1 MKNMPYWHCLNVII
15 SSPAMDIRAL
25 RYFVELVRE
34 QSFTR
39 ASEKLFVTQPTISK
53 MIRNMEEE
61 LGQPLLSRSGH
72 SFTLTDSGQV
82 LFTHGQLVL
91 AQMQQMEAEL
101 ADLQSL
107 QHGRLA
113 LGIPPM
119 VGHVYADLIRAY
131 RSRYPKVELSIVEY
145 GGRRIEQAVL
155 EGELDLAITM
165 LPTKEEGTLST
176 LELDCYP
183 IQVVL
188 PDVPRWRARAEIRLG
203 DLREEPFL
211 LYTQAFTLSERLEQ
225 ACLQAGFTPQVA
237 ARSSQWDFLTA
248 MVRSGMGVAFL
259 PEPICRRLTPDG
271 LVLRPLKPELSWRLG
286 VIWPARRYLSRTA
299 EAWLELCRES
309 QEQITTP

>member
-1 MKNMPYWHCLNVII
+1 
-15 SSPAMDIRAL
+15 MDIRAL

-34 QSFTR
+34 KSFTR

-53 MIRNMEEE
+53 MIRSMEEE
-61 LGQPLLSRSGH
+61 LGQPLLNREGH

-82 LFTHGQLVL
+82 LFAHGQLIL
-91 AQMQQMEAEL
+91 AQMQQLEAEL

-165 LPTKEEGTLST
+165 LPTKEEGVLSA

-188 PDVPRWRARAEIRLG
+188 PDLPRWRACAEIRLG
-203 DLREEPFL
+203 DLKEEPFL

-225 ACLQAGFTPQVA
+225 ACQQAGFVPQVA

-271 LVLRPLKPELSWRLG
+271 LVLRPLLPELSWRLG
-286 VIWPARRYLSRTA
+286 VIWPAKRYLSRTA
-299 EAWLELCRES
+299 EAWLALCRE
-309 QEQITTP
+309 QGARG

>member
-1 MKNMPYWHCLNVII
+1 
-15 SSPAMDIRAL
+15 MDIRAL

-34 QSFTR
+34 KSFTR

-61 LGQPLLSRSGH
+61 LGQPLLNREGH

-82 LFTHGQLVL
+82 LFAHGQLIL
-91 AQMQQMEAEL
+91 AQMQQLEAEL

-165 LPTKEEGTLST
+165 LPTKEEGVLSA

-188 PDVPRWRARAEIRLG
+188 PDLPRWRGDSEIRLAE
-203 DLREEPFL
+203 LQEEPFL

-225 ACLQAGFTPQVA
+225 ACQQAGFVPQVA

-271 LVLRPLKPELSWRLG
+271 LVLRPLLPELSWRLG
-286 VIWPARRYLSRTA
+286 VIWPAKRYLSRTA
-299 EAWLELCRES
+299 EAWLALCRE
-309 QEQITTP
+309 QGARG